1 MSTII
6 KTLTGRMITLI
17 CSSGTKKEKDF
28 ILDNHIVDIKV
39 NTEMQYFDL
48 YWSKKVET
56 DQTKIRKAMQTYIN
70 EKYEGLELIEENL
83 SPDDSHV
90 VRYLSVA

>member
-1 MSTII
+1 M
-6 KTLTGRMITLI
+6 
-17 CSSGTKKEKDF
+17 KEKDF
-28 ILDNHIVDIKV
+28 ILDNWFLKNQNHIVDIKV

-56 DQTKIRKAMQTYIN
+56 DQTKIRKAMQAYIN

>member
-6 KTLTGRMITLI
+6 KTLTGRMITL
-17 CSSGTKKEKDF
+17 KEKDF

-56 DQTKIRKAMQTYIN
+56 DQTKIRKAMQAYIN

>member
-1 MSTII
+1 
-6 KTLTGRMITLI
+6 MITL
-17 CSSGTKKEKDF
+17 KEKDF
-28 ILDNHIVDIKV
+28 ILDNWFLKNQNHIVDIKV

-56 DQTKIRKAMQTYIN
+56 DQTKIRKAMQAYIN

>member
-1 MSTII
+1 M
-6 KTLTGRMITLI
+6 I

>member
-1 MSTII
+1 
-6 KTLTGRMITLI
+6 MITL
-17 CSSGTKKEKDF
+17 KEKDF
-28 ILDNHIVDIKV
+28 ILDNWFLKNQNHIVDIKV